1 MTKRRFATYQQL
13 LIQAGPYPLSVIP
26 HDGGRADLPESEKDT
41 LNMKKTSSDISHNFS
56 RARSRMPLWAQLV
69 VMLTFVTTVLLSFI
83 LVRDYQNNRRS
94 IIERQISTSGR
105 LLDLELQNLDQY
117 VKELTSF
124 CLQPLYDSDFSR
136 ILSEKDPI
144 AASDETYILNQMRT
158 YFFSRSDL
166 NGYQICRLA
175 DGSIYGRSGQVQ
187 HFRKLSDG
195 TTFPEEAVTASSEG
209 KYFHAILP
217 SEQKNGFF
225 DYYQSIIRIKNKQ
238 PAAVIRLEIDRSF
251 ASALNQSHAANGE
264 FLCILNQN
272 GQLLFSGS
280 ELLDEID
287 SDTLKKISGIASA
300 QSASLEIGGKKWLCI
315 SCLDDRFGMQLVSFC
330 PMQQID
336 TQISFILKSSLLL
349 GMVTW
354 LLAALATFVIVRL
367 TTAPLTAFSRRMKEV
382 GNGNFSPIEENGGS
396 RELLALSRSFNEMV
410 SHIDELINQNYVS
423 EINEKT
429 ARLAALEAQLNPHF
443 LYNTLQAIGTEALL
457 NDQPQINRMLA
468 SLAANLRYSIK
479 SGDPVRLKDE
489 IVYVNNYIMLQ
500 KMRFEERLHVQIEI
514 SDEYDNFLIP
524 KISIQTLVENSIL
537 HGFGDTTESISIRI
551 HASRKNE
558 LLQIQVKDDGCGI
571 DEAHLQEL
579 KSEFQNYL
587 TPGHIGKIG
596 LANLYSRLQILYQGK
611 ASLEIESSPH
621 HGTAVTLLLPATT
634 VLTEIPH

>member
-1 MTKRRFATYQQL
+1 
-13 LIQAGPYPLSVIP
+13 
-26 HDGGRADLPESEKDT
+26 
-41 LNMKKTSSDISHNFS
+41 MKKTSSDISHNFS
-56 RARSRMPLWAQLV
+56 RIRSRMPLWAQLV

-187 HFRKLSDG
+187 HFRKLSD
-195 TTFPEEAVTASSEG
+195 TTAFPQEAIITSSKE

-251 ASALNQSHAANGE
+251 ADSLNQSHAANGE

-280 ELLDEID
+280 GLSNEID
-287 SDTLKKISGIASA
+287 SDTLKKISGIASS

-315 SCLDDRFGMQLVSFC
+315 SCLDNRFGMQLASFC

-336 TQISFILKSSLLL
+336 MQISFILKSSLLL

-354 LLAALATFVIVRL
+354 LLAALATFLIVRL

-537 HGFGDTTESISIRI
+537 HGFDDTTESISIRI
-551 HASRKNE
+551 HASRKDE
-558 LLQIQVKDDGCGI
+558 LLQIQVTDDGCGI

-634 VLTEIPH
+634 VLTELPH

>member
-1 MTKRRFATYQQL
+1 MNKSIFTHK
-13 LIQAGPYPLSVIP
+13 
-26 HDGGRADLPESEKDT
+26 
-41 LNMKKTSSDISHNFS
+41 FS
-56 RARSRMPLWAQLV
+56 RIRSRMPLWAQLV

-144 AASDETYILNQMRT
+144 AASDETYILNQMRI

-187 HFRKLSDG
+187 HFRKMSDI
-195 TTFPEEAVTASSEG
+195 TAFPQEAIITSSKG

-251 ASALNQSHAANGE
+251 AASLNQSHAANGE

-354 LLAALATFVIVRL
+354 LLAALATFLIVRL

-537 HGFGDTTESISIRI
+537 HGFDDTTEAISIRI
-551 HASRKNE
+551 HASRKGE
-558 LLQIQVKDDGCGI
+558 LLQIQVTDNGCGI

-634 VLTEIPH
+634 MLTELPH

>member
-1 MTKRRFATYQQL
+1 MNKSIFTHK
-13 LIQAGPYPLSVIP
+13 
-26 HDGGRADLPESEKDT
+26 
-41 LNMKKTSSDISHNFS
+41 FS
-56 RARSRMPLWAQLV
+56 RIRSRMPLWAQLV

-144 AASDETYILNQMRT
+144 AASDETYILNQMRI

-187 HFRKLSDG
+187 HFRKLSDI
-195 TTFPEEAVTASSEG
+195 TAFPQEAIITSSKG

-251 ASALNQSHAANGE
+251 AASLNQSHAANGE

-354 LLAALATFVIVRL
+354 LLAALATFLIVRL

-537 HGFGDTTESISIRI
+537 HGFDDTTEAISIRI
-551 HASRKNE
+551 HASRKGE
-558 LLQIQVKDDGCGI
+558 LLQIQVTDNGCGI

-634 VLTEIPH
+634 MLTELPH

>member
-1 MTKRRFATYQQL
+1 
-13 LIQAGPYPLSVIP
+13 
-26 HDGGRADLPESEKDT
+26 
-41 LNMKKTSSDISHNFS
+41 MKKTSSDISHNFS

>member
-1 MTKRRFATYQQL
+1 MNKSIFTHK
-13 LIQAGPYPLSVIP
+13 
-26 HDGGRADLPESEKDT
+26 
-41 LNMKKTSSDISHNFS
+41 FS
-56 RARSRMPLWAQLV
+56 RIRSRMPLWAQLV

-144 AASDETYILNQMRT
+144 AASDETYILNQMRI

-187 HFRKLSDG
+187 HFRKMSDI
-195 TTFPEEAVTASSEG
+195 TAFPQEAIITSSKG

-251 ASALNQSHAANGE
+251 AASLNQSHAANGE

-354 LLAALATFVIVRL
+354 LLAALATFLIVRL

-537 HGFGDTTESISIRI
+537 HGFDDTTEAISIRI
-551 HASRKNE
+551 HASRKGE
-558 LLQIQVKDDGCGI
+558 LLQIQVTDNGCGI

-634 VLTEIPH
+634 VLTELLH

>member
-1 MTKRRFATYQQL
+1 
-13 LIQAGPYPLSVIP
+13 
-26 HDGGRADLPESEKDT
+26 
-41 LNMKKTSSDISHNFS
+41 MKKTSSDISHNFS

-83 LVRDYQNNRRS
+83 LVRDYQNNQRS

-280 ELLDEID
+280 GLLEDTD

-349 GMVTW
+349 GMITW
-354 LLAALATFVIVRL
+354 LLAALATFLIVRL

-479 SGDPVRLKDE
+479 GGDPVRLKDE

-537 HGFGDTTESISIRI
+537 HGFDDTTESISIRI
-551 HASRKNE
+551 QASRKKD
-558 LLQIQVKDDGCGI
+558 LLHIEVKDNGCGI

-621 HGTAVTLLLPATT
+621 QGTAVTLLLPATT
-634 VLTEIPH
+634 VLTEMPDN

>member
-1 MTKRRFATYQQL
+1 
-13 LIQAGPYPLSVIP
+13 
-26 HDGGRADLPESEKDT
+26 
-41 LNMKKTSSDISHNFS
+41 
-56 RARSRMPLWAQLV
+56 
-69 VMLTFVTTVLLSFI
+69 
-83 LVRDYQNNRRS
+83 
-94 IIERQISTSGR
+94 
-105 LLDLELQNLDQY
+105 
-117 VKELTSF
+117 
-124 CLQPLYDSDFSR
+124 
-136 ILSEKDPI
+136 
-144 AASDETYILNQMRT
+144 
-158 YFFSRSDL
+158 
-166 NGYQICRLA
+166 
-175 DGSIYGRSGQVQ
+175 
-187 HFRKLSDG
+187 
-195 TTFPEEAVTASSEG
+195 
-209 KYFHAILP
+209 
-217 SEQKNGFF
+217 
-225 DYYQSIIRIKNKQ
+225 
-238 PAAVIRLEIDRSF
+238 
-251 ASALNQSHAANGE
+251 
-264 FLCILNQN
+264 
-272 GQLLFSGS
+272 
-280 ELLDEID
+280 
-287 SDTLKKISGIASA
+287 
-300 QSASLEIGGKKWLCI
+300 
-315 SCLDDRFGMQLVSFC
+315 MQLVSFC

-551 HASRKNE
+551 HASRKDE

-634 VLTEIPH
+634 VLTELPH